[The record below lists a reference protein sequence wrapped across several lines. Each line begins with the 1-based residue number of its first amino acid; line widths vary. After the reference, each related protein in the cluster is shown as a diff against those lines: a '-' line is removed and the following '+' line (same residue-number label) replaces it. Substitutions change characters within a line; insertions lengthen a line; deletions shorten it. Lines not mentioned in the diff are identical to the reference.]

1 MTLLFYNITLKL
13 LFTIITTFSIKIDS
27 PLNLNNIVFLKF
39 AFSRLY
45 YQKKESERERAK
57 SKKMERKKFII
68 TLLGG
73 KYYVI
78 LDNSIQKLRSLEL
91 KAKIIGKYN
100 IIICVNNIK
109 FK

>member
-45 YQKKESERERAK
+45 YQKKESEREREGK
-57 SKKMERKKFII
+57 IEENGEKKI
-68 TLLGG
+68 
-73 KYYVI
+73 YN
-78 LDNSIQKLRSLEL
+78 NSIGWKILRH
-91 KAKIIGKYN
+91 IR
-100 IIICVNNIK
+100 
-109 FK
+109 